1 VLAAEHL
8 LRLAGLDF
16 SPELV
21 EAFRQIGDDILARL
35 GPFDQDREI
44 VDTPLQRRTQI
55 EVGFERLAALQGLL
69 GRRLVLPEIRSGRL
83 LLYFRE
89 FVGGTRP
96 VKGSSGDRSRVS
108 RGPDTGGGDRPTAVW
123 PRGYFTLPSVASS
136 AAPVNATDSQPT
148 RSPMRL

>member
-1 VLAAEHL
+1 MDRDDRVLAIVLAAEHL

-21 EAFRQIGDDILARL
+21 EAFRQIGDDVLARL
-35 GPFDQDREI
+35 GPFDEDCEI

-69 GRRLVLPEIRSGRL
+69 GRSLVLPEIRSGRL

-89 FVGGTRP
+89 FVGGTRG
-96 VKGSSGDRSRVS
+96 VKGSSAARSRAW
-108 RGPDTGGGDRPTAVW
+108 RDPDTGGADRRTELWA
-123 PRGYFTLPSVASS
+123 
-136 AAPVNATDSQPT
+136 
-148 RSPMRL
+148 